1 MIFLNRIYIIM
12 VAIRKIGFSLIF
24 VLIVISQIFA
34 FPSDCGSTNNFADSE
49 TTDSV
54 PRQEI
59 QSPVSSYLFAI
70 EVNNYAQTITDKHR
84 LGAVNILP
92 NRHIPLNFDFRT
104 YADFPIPTIYS
115 SPVPIFIRG
124 HALLN

>member
-1 MIFLNRIYIIM
+1 MIRNFITM
-12 VAIRKIGFSLIF
+12 VAIRNIGFIFVF
-24 VLIVISQIFA
+24 VLIVISQTFA
-34 FPSDCGSTNNFADSE
+34 FHSDCGSTSDFADTE
-49 TTDSV
+49 TSDSL

-59 QSPVSSYLFAI
+59 QAPVSSYLFAI
-70 EVNNYAQTITDKHR
+70 KVNNYSQTITDKHR
-84 LGAVNILP
+84 LVTVNILP
-92 NRHIPLNFDFRT
+92 NRYIPLNFDFRI

>member
-1 MIFLNRIYIIM
+1 M
-12 VAIRKIGFSLIF
+12 VAIRNIGFIFVF
-24 VLIVISQIFA
+24 VLIVISQTFA
-34 FPSDCGSTNNFADSE
+34 FHSDCGSTSDFAE
-49 TTDSV
+49 IEATDSV

-59 QSPVSSYLFAI
+59 QLPVSSYLFAI

-104 YADFPIPTIYS
+104 YAGFPIPSIYS

>member
-1 MIFLNRIYIIM
+1 M
-12 VAIRKIGFSLIF
+12 VAIRNIGFSLIF
-24 VLIVISQIFA
+24 MLIVVSQIFA
-34 FPSDCGSTNNFADSE
+34 FPTDCASATDAADLE

-54 PRQEI
+54 PQQEI
-59 QSPVSSYLFAI
+59 QIPLSSYLFAI

-84 LGAVNILP
+84 LAALTTLKNQ
-92 NRHIPLNFDFRT
+92 HIPANFDFRT

>member
-1 MIFLNRIYIIM
+1 M
-12 VAIRKIGFSLIF
+12 VAIRNIGFMLVF
-24 VLIVISQIFA
+24 VLIVISQTFA
-34 FPSDCGSTNNFADSE
+34 FHSDCGSTSDFAEIE

-59 QSPVSSYLFAI
+59 QKPVSSYLFAI
-70 EVNNYAQTITDKHR
+70 EVNNYSQTITDKHR
-84 LGAVNILP
+84 LVTVNILS
-92 NRHIPLNFDFRT
+92 NQYIPLNFDFRI